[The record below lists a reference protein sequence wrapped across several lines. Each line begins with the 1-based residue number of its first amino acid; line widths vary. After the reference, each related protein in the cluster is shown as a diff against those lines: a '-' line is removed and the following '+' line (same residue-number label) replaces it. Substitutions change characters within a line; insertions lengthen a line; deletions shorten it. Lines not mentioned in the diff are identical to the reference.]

1 MLKAAAI
8 AIWYPPVIS
17 YLARSCREPSI
28 KLDQTTG
35 RDHRSRGATGFEPHP
50 PSTSPGERGF
60 ST

>member
-8 AIWYPPVIS
+8 AIWYPPS
-17 YLARSCREPSI
+17 YLARSCREPSV